1 MARQANASYEGNG
14 QRRSLDIENA
24 LKRLTQLEG
33 QLKGIEAEITEITQE
48 LENKL
53 NLSGG
58 IIAGS
63 LHTTGYLYQY
73 GLRTKD
79 TSSDKSGY
87 WYKLFTF
94 SIRNQFNSSGARAII
109 FTEGDGSF
117 TPSKSVIIQCRLKQ
131 QSAMGTEPQRGIA
144 LIASDRFTTDQ
155 FRICIVENTSSIT
168 KAEVWVKIA
177 NAYQVHII
185 LPECIYEGAEISD
198 DLSLHQFPPTCTYY
212 SEGTLAN

>member
-1 MARQANASYEGNG
+1 MARKENASYEGNG

-73 GLRTKD
+73 
-79 TSSDKSGY
+79 
-87 WYKLFTF
+87 
-94 SIRNQFNSSGARAII
+94 
-109 FTEGDGSF
+109 
-117 TPSKSVIIQCRLKQ
+117 P
-131 QSAMGTEPQRGIA
+131 
-144 LIASDRFTTDQ
+144 
-155 FRICIVENTSSIT
+155 
-168 KAEVWVKIA
+168 
-177 NAYQVHII
+177 
-185 LPECIYEGAEISD
+185 
-198 DLSLHQFPPTCTYY
+198 DLSDEVSLVRNPY
-212 SEGTLAN
+212 